1 MSRKRLQWCCD
12 EKCKG
17 MLSFPDVVE
26 RASPPCPVRG
36 EGICS
41 ISWPTI
47 LFLKK
52 KKKEIQTFSAKNI
65 WRLVPEHVL
74 SDVLIIRMHLEM
86 IIVIKTGRPA
96 NRNLI
101 CVAVKTEI
109 LSDFGFYWF
118 NSTIK
123 TLSIGLCDWDSI
135 YLALF
140 WCSMQLI
147 QSVNYICPFV
157 FCFL

>member
-1 MSRKRLQWCCD
+1 MFHQLTNNFVF
-12 EKCKG
+12 E
-17 MLSFPDVVE
+17 
-26 RASPPCPVRG
+26 
-36 EGICS
+36 
-41 ISWPTI
+41 
-47 LFLKK
+47 K

-109 LSDFGFYWF
+109 LSDFGFY
-118 NSTIK
+118 
-123 TLSIGLCDWDSI
+123 
-135 YLALF
+135 
-140 WCSMQLI
+140 
-147 QSVNYICPFV
+147 
-157 FCFL
+157 

>member
-1 MSRKRLQWCCD
+1 MYIIKEESLSLFFFFLKKRMCLSRHMSRKRLQWCCD

-74 SDVLIIRMHLEM
+74 SDVLI
-86 IIVIKTGRPA
+86 TFG
-96 NRNLI
+96 
-101 CVAVKTEI
+101 CI
-109 LSDFGFYWF
+109 LKWLSLSKLGGQPIGIWFVWLWKLKFFQILDFID
-118 NSTIK
+118 ST
-123 TLSIGLCDWDSI
+123 LR
-135 YLALF
+135 
-140 WCSMQLI
+140 
-147 QSVNYICPFV
+147 
-157 FCFL
+157 